1 MNDGGAVRPSF
12 SEAGVDEVGRG
23 ALAGPVVAAAVVLD
37 LRDVPEGIRD
47 SKLLSAGRREALARE
62 IEERALGV
70 AVVELPPS
78 IIDLWDIRRAT
89 LLAMSWAIARLGPLP
104 SRAIV
109 DGRDRPYARLPLEAR
124 IGADR
129 LIPAVSAASIVAKV
143 YRDARM
149 TEYARLYPDYGFERH
164 KGYPTADHRRRLARF
179 GPCPIHRRSF
189 APVARAREAS
199 L

>member
-1 MNDGGAVRPSF
+1 MNEEDAVRTSSP
-12 SEAGVDEVGRG
+12 EVGVDEVGRG

-37 LRDVPEGIRD
+37 PRDAPPGLRD
-47 SKLLSAGRREALARE
+47 SKLLSPRRREVLARE
-62 IEERALGV
+62 IEERALGI
-70 AVVELPPS
+70 AVVELPPA
-78 IIDLWDIRRAT
+78 IIDLWDIRQAT

-104 SRAIV
+104 FRAIV

-129 LIPAVSAASIVAKV
+129 DVPAVSAASIVAKV

-149 TEYARLYPDYGFERH
+149 TEYARLYPDYGFDRH
-164 KGYPTADHRRRLARF
+164 KGYPTVDHRRRLARC

-189 APVARAREAS
+189 APVARAQRFS
-199 L
+199 P